1 MYNHDLDT
9 FRSVAETG
17 SFSKTADALF
27 ISKVS
32 VMYRI
37 NSLEQELG
45 VELFERTKKGVSLTK
60 EGAFLYDE
68 SQELISKSF
77 RIRTQIKHLSDD
89 VNRQI
94 RIMVTPIN
102 PLDDFNRIWHRSPKA
117 GLYAVILANA
127 PSDINSEVQTKN
139 NANYADIG
147 FCSEAVVDDFV
158 PTEAV
163 FYHEYSITCAVPF
176 SHPLAAKKRLTMK
189 DLEGETILF
198 PSRGFPELARR
209 FTHEI
214 RKTHPEIH
222 VETVPMFY
230 DLELFNRCAEDGR
243 LLLSLDCWDHIHP
256 GIKNIKVNWKWK
268 VPYGLIYKKD
278 ARPEVLEFIA
288 AFKEAMAMEDE

>member
-9 FRSVAETG
+9 FRSVAKTG
-17 SFSKTADALF
+17 SFTKTADALF

-68 SQELISKSF
+68 SQDLISKSF

-94 RIMVTPIN
+94 HIMVTPIN

-117 GLYAVILANA
+117 GLYAVTLASA

-163 FYHEYSITCAVPF
+163 FYHEYIPGCSI
-176 SHPLAAKKRLTMK
+176 
-189 DLEGETILF
+189 
-198 PSRGFPELARR
+198 
-209 FTHEI
+209 
-214 RKTHPEIH
+214 
-222 VETVPMFY
+222 
-230 DLELFNRCAEDGR
+230 
-243 LLLSLDCWDHIHP
+243 
-256 GIKNIKVNWKWK
+256 
-268 VPYGLIYKKD
+268 
-278 ARPEVLEFIA
+278 
-288 AFKEAMAMEDE
+288 

>member
-1 MYNHDLDT
+1 MYNHTLDT
-9 FRSVAETG
+9 FRAVAETG
-17 SFSKTADALF
+17 SFSKAADALF
-27 ISKVS
+27 TTKVS
-32 VMYRI
+32 VMNRI
-37 NSLEQELG
+37 NSLENDLK
-45 VELFERTKKGVSLTK
+45 VELFTRNKKGVSLTE
-60 EGAFLYDE
+60 EGRFLYNE
-68 SQELISKSF
+68 SQDLVSKSF
-77 RIRTQIKHLSDD
+77 NIRTQITNLSKA

-102 PLDDFNRIWHRSPKA
+102 PMDDFNRIWHRSPKV
-117 GLYAVILANA
+117 GLYAVTLANG

-158 PTEAV
+158 PTEAI

-176 SHPLAAKKRLTMK
+176 SHPLAAKNRLMMK

-214 RKTHPEIH
+214 RKTHPDIH
-222 VETVPMFY
+222 VETVPLFY

-256 GIKNIKVNWKWK
+256 GIKSIKVNWKWK

-278 ARPEVLEFIA
+278 ARPEVLEFIE
-288 AFKEAMAMEDE
+288 AFKEAMALEDK